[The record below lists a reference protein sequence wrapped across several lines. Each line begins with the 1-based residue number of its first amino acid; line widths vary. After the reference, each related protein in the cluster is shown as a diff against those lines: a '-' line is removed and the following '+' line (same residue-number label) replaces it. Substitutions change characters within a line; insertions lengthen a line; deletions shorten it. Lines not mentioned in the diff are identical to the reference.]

1 MATAGKAPAS
11 DSIMTADKMKPLLA
25 LSKLEPVQA
34 AVGLSSDGEGII
46 LLDKR
51 AKPKK
56 VASLLR
62 ASAAKAKITLNSA
75 SLRFGRAEV
84 DPEYD
89 SGMVRFFINKDAP
102 GNMRAKLVEVV
113 KRIPYQK
120 VEINVDPSLEL
131 EPEENDAPDVANASP
146 ALGQASHGP
155 NAEALLNELAALARR
170 IPEVSS
176 ADLKAGLVRVA
187 TDANAQIKANTL
199 DVAAE
204 SVARLREALREA
216 LDALKVGIGQV
227 VSPAGQAARPDPAT
241 LAKDLAALA
250 RRIPEVSNSD
260 PALKARLVK
269 LATDANVQIK
279 TNNLNYAANFVSQ
292 LQQALQEAPGNGAQT
307 QPGEQVSREHPG
319 SQPPPAKASPLQIWN
334 EAREAV
340 NAGIADLQVVLRNTE
355 DPDSLKIA
363 DFGFSGVTGRLQV
376 GLQTALLDFERTPLG
391 DRDKARARLQA
402 AIGDFRTYLG
412 NDPLIRLIDEN
423 PFAVD
428 VGLRATLLPALDKMS
443 ETL

>member
-1 MATAGKAPAS
+1 MAIAAKAPTS

-25 LSKLEPVQA
+25 LSKREPVQA

-62 ASAAKAKITLNSA
+62 ASAAKAKITLNIA

-89 SGMVRFFINKDAP
+89 SGMVRIFINKDAP

-120 VEINVDPSLEL
+120 LEINVDPSLEL
-131 EPEENDAPDVANASP
+131 EPEEDDADNVADASP
-146 ALGQASHGP
+146 APGQASHGP
-155 NAEALLNELAALARR
+155 DSEALLKELAALARR
-170 IPEVSS
+170 IPEVSG
-176 ADLKAGLVRVA
+176 ADLKAGLVRLA
-187 TDANAQIKANTL
+187 TDANAQIKANTR
-199 DVAAE
+199 DVATE

-216 LDALKVGIGQV
+216 LDAVGVGVGQ

-250 RRIPEVSNSD
+250 RRIPEVPNSD
-260 PALKARLVK
+260 PAVKAHLVK

-279 TNNLNYAANFVSQ
+279 TNNLNYAANFISQ
-292 LQQALQEAPGNGAQT
+292 LQQALHEALGNGAQS
-307 QPGEQVSREHPG
+307 QPGAQVNSETAG
-319 SQPPPAKASPLQIWN
+319 GQPAPAKASPLQIWN
-334 EAREAV
+334 EAKEAV

-363 DFGFSGVTGRLQV
+363 DFGFNGVTRRLQV
-376 GLQTALLDFERTPLG
+376 GLQTALIDFERTPLG
-391 DRDKARARLQA
+391 DRDKARARLEA

-412 NDPLIRLIDEN
+412 NDPLVRLIDEN

-428 VGLRATLLPALDKMS
+428 VGLRATLLPALDKMN